1 MPTERYDL
9 IVAGTG
15 AVGSAAL
22 WQAAQRGLRVLG
34 IDRFPPGHD
43 RGSSHGRTRIIRQA
57 YFEHPDYVPL
67 LLRAYELWA
76 ELENARG
83 EQLLRQTGLLQ
94 VGPADGFVVNGV
106 VESARRHGLHVE
118 ALSADDCQQR
128 FPAFRIPP
136 DHVAVFEPKAGFLHV
151 ERCVIAQ
158 AEEAQ
163 RLGAVL
169 RLNETVQSWQQRGD
183 HVIIQTDQQEYSAA
197 RLIISAGAWAGQL
210 LAELDIP
217 LTVRRK
223 PVYWFEPRDERY
235 DADQEC
241 PAYLFETLA
250 GVFYGFPR
258 IDEHGVKVAE
268 HSGGEAV
275 ADPLTVD
282 RYDRASDREP
292 LLRFT
297 AAHLPGVT
305 DRVLGHSVCL
315 YTMSPDEHFIVD
327 CHPDF
332 PAVAFAAGLSGHGFK
347 FAPVLG
353 QALVELA
360 VNGRTDLP
368 VEFLS
373 LGRDGLSRPSEPS
386 RRDS

>member
-22 WQAAQRGLRVLG
+22 WQAALRGLRVLG

-43 RGSSHGRTRIIRQA
+43 HGSSHGRTRIIRQA

-67 LLRAYELWA
+67 LLRAYELWH
-76 ELENARG
+76 ELEHACG

-106 VESARRHGLHVE
+106 VDSAKRHGLQVE
-118 ALSADDCQQR
+118 TYSADDCQQR

-136 DHVAVFEPKAGFLHV
+136 DQVAVFEPKAGFLHV

-158 AEEAQ
+158 ADEAQ

-169 RLNETVQSWQQRGD
+169 RVGETVQGFRQDGD
-183 HVIIQTDQQEYSAA
+183 HVVVTTDKQEYIAT
-197 RLIISAGAWAGQL
+197 RLVVTAGAWAGQW
-210 LAELDIP
+210 LAELGVP

-223 PVYWFEPRDERY
+223 PVYWFEPQDDRFE
-235 DADQEC
+235 ADQGC
-241 PAYLFETLA
+241 PAYLFETPA

-268 HSGGEAV
+268 HTGGETV

-282 RYDRASDREP
+282 RGDRVADREP

-297 AAHLPGVT
+297 AAHLPGLT
-305 DRVLGHSVCL
+305 DRILGHNVCL

-327 CHPDF
+327 RHPEL

-360 VNGRTDLP
+360 IGGQSRLP
-368 VEFLS
+368 VDFLS
-373 LGRDGLSRPSEPS
+373 LSRW
-386 RRDS
+386 R